1 MIELSTIAE
10 INGFHESQIALVD
23 DYYENL
29 GNAEKWDLQH
39 FLLWKLLIWLIAFK
53 IQIWKKC

>member
-10 INGFHESQIALVD
+10 VNGFHESQIALVD

-29 GNAEKWDLQH
+29 GNAEKMGFTTFSPMEIVNLVNCFQNTDLE
-39 FLLWKLLIWLIAFK
+39 
-53 IQIWKKC
+53 KC